1 MAIIMMTYLKL
12 ETLLSKL
19 QKLPDKYEN
28 IKSIYCI
35 SRRKQIQ
42 RQKERAATLHNLILL
57 KRYMYV

>member
-42 RQKERAATLHNLILL
+42 Q
-57 KRYMYV
+57 